1 MNTHY
6 SRLALLREAMNK
18 NKIDVYIIPT
28 GDPHLGEY
36 IPDHWRI
43 IPWLTGFTGSSATVV
58 VTDTFAGLWTDSRYF
73 VQAASQLQD
82 TGFRF
87 IKPDIS
93 NKNDF
98 ADSLYEIVK
107 DKSSIG
113 FDGRTISVSR
123 MRRIEDALESKKVIF
138 ITDSDLISEIW
149 TDRPPM
155 SDSHAYEFP
164 VIYAGKES
172 SVKITEVRERMRKR
186 KINYHLLTS
195 LDDIMWLLNIRGD
208 DVNYSPLLTS
218 FAIIGEEQVLLFVDE
233 SRIPYKLAVE
243 FDKLGVVM
251 LPYEETSGMLSTIPA
266 GSSVLLSPV
275 TTSVSLFNS
284 IPDGIKIIED
294 FSIPGRLKAVKNKVE
309 IANIG
314 QAMIKDGIALT
325 KFFCW
330 LEQNS
335 LSLVNTEL
343 FLVERLNL
351 FRFEQ
356 AGYIGPSFA
365 PIVAYNEHSAL
376 PHYSPSVDSD
386 LKIGP
391 AGILL
396 VDSGGQY
403 FNGTTDITRT
413 ISLGSPTPGQ
423 IRDYTLVLKGNI
435 ALAMAKMPSG
445 SRGIQLDIL
454 ARKALWESGLNYGHG
469 TGHGV
474 GFCLNVHEGPQ
485 SISPAESPESK
496 TVIESGMLI
505 SNEPAIYREGE
516 YGIRIENLILC
527 YEDEETEFGQFLRFD
542 TVSLC
547 YIDASLIDKSLLD
560 RKEIEW
566 LNNYHAGVYEKLNR
580 FLTDQEKEWLR
591 EKTAA
596 I

>member
-1 MNTHY
+1 MNSY
-6 SRLALLREAMNK
+6 SSRLALLREAMTTD
-18 NKIDVYIIPT
+18 KIDVYIIPT

-43 IPWLTGFTGSSATVV
+43 IPWLTGFTGSSAIVV

-73 VQAASQLQD
+73 VQADRQLQD

-93 NKNDF
+93 HKNDF
-98 ADSLYEIVK
+98 ADWLSEIVK
-107 DKSSIG
+107 NRSRIG
-113 FDGRTISVSR
+113 FDGRTISISR
-123 MRRIEDALESKKVIF
+123 MRRIEDSLESKKVSF
-138 ITDSDLISEIW
+138 ITESDLISEIW
-149 TDRPPM
+149 TDRPAL

-172 SVKITEVRERMRKR
+172 SVKITEVRERMKKR
-186 KINYHLLTS
+186 RINYHLLTS
-195 LDDIMWLLNIRGD
+195 LDDIMWLLNIRGN

-218 FAIIGEEQVLLFVDE
+218 FAVIGEEQILLFVDE
-233 SRIPYKLAVE
+233 SRIPYKLAME
-243 FDKLGVVM
+243 FDKLGIVM
-251 LPYEETSGMLSTIPA
+251 LPYEETSGMLSTFPA
-266 GSSVLLSPV
+266 GSSILLSPV

-284 IPDGIKIIED
+284 IPGGINIIED
-294 FSIPGRLKAVKNKVE
+294 FSIPGKLKAVKNKVE

-314 QAMIKDGIALT
+314 QAMVKDGIALT

-343 FLVERLNL
+343 SLAEKLNL

-356 AGYIGPSFA
+356 AGYLGPSFA

-386 LKIGP
+386 FKIRPG
-391 AGILL
+391 GILL

-413 ISLGSPTPGQ
+413 ISLGSPTPRQ

-516 YGIRIENLILC
+516 YGVRIENLILC
-527 YEDEETEFGQFLRFD
+527 FEDEETEFGQFLRFD

-547 YIDASLIDKSLLD
+547 YIDTSLIDRSLLD
-560 RKEIEW
+560 KNETEW